1 MTVAATE
8 LHVRRDAIAEISAH
22 PATLAAGDGEAIFRI
37 DSFALTANN
46 ATYAA
51 HGEDMAYWR
60 FFPAPDGFGIVPVW
74 GFATC
79 VASRADGIAEG
90 ARFYGYWPM
99 ASHAHLLPSR
109 VGPRGFVDAAAHRQ
123 GLAAVYNSY
132 VSADIA
138 DGFGDE
144 RAYALFRPLYMTS
157 FLLDDRIAEID
168 GLTTAV
174 LSSASSKTALGLA
187 QALTRRGGVRVVGL
201 TSESNAAFTRMTG
214 LYDEVVPYDG
224 PLAASG
230 PTAFVD
236 FAGNGAVRAHAAAAL
251 GEALAAIV
259 IVGDT
264 HWDAH
269 PGGPPSSGPR
279 PEFFFAPDRVA
290 KRTADWGAAGLQA
303 RVEDAWQAFL
313 ASAATWLRY
322 DEATGADATMAAWRD
337 IVAGRA
343 DPAVGVIRT
352 I

>member
-8 LHVRRDAIAEISAH
+8 LHVRRDAIADISS
-22 PATLAAGDGEAIFRI
+22 AAVTMTPGDGEAIFRI

-60 FFPAPDGFGIVPVW
+60 FYPAPEGFGIVPVW

-79 VASRADGIAEG
+79 VASRAEGIAEG
-90 ARFYGYWPM
+90 ARVYGYWPM
-99 ASHAHLLPSR
+99 ASHARLRPVR
-109 VGPRGFVDAAAHRQ
+109 VSPRGFTDGAAHRQ

-132 VSADIA
+132 VAADIA
-138 DGFGDE
+138 EGFGDE
-144 RAYALFRPLYMTS
+144 RAYSLFRPLYMTS
-157 FLLDDRIAEID
+157 FLLDDRIAEIE

-187 QALTRRGGVRVVGL
+187 HALKRRGGVRVIGL
-201 TSESNAAFTRMTG
+201 TSAANAAFTRGTG
-214 LYDEVVPYDG
+214 LYDEVVAYDG

-236 FAGNGAVRAHAAAAL
+236 FAGNGAVRAHSAAAL
-251 GEALAAIV
+251 GDALTAIV

-269 PGGPPSSGPR
+269 PGAPPSSGPR

-313 ASAATWLRY
+313 GSAATWLRY
-322 DEATGADATMAAWRD
+322 DEAAGAEATMAAWHD
-337 IVAGRA
+337 IVAGKA

-352 I
+352 V

>member
-1 MTVAATE
+1 MTITATE
-8 LHVRRDAIAEISAH
+8 LRVRRAAIADISSHSVA
-22 PATLAAGDGEAIFRI
+22 LDCGDGEAIFAV

-60 FFPAPDGFGIVPVW
+60 FYPAPEGFGIVPVW

-79 VASRADGIAEG
+79 VASRAEGIAVG

-109 VGPRGFVDAAAHRQ
+109 VSPRGFVDAAAHRM

-132 VSADIA
+132 VAADA
-138 DGFGDE
+138 AGGFGDE
-144 RAYALFRPLYMTS
+144 RAYSLFRPLYMTS

-168 GLTTAV
+168 GLATAV

-187 QALTRRGGVRVVGL
+187 HALKRRGGIRVIGL
-201 TSESNAAFTRMTG
+201 TSAANAGFTRGTG
-214 LYDEVVPYDG
+214 LYDEVVAYDAPFSADG
-224 PLAASG
+224 PA
-230 PTAFVD
+230 AFVD
-236 FAGNGAVRAHAAAAL
+236 FAGNGAVRAQAAAAL
-251 GEALAAIV
+251 GDALAAIV

-269 PGGPPSSGPR
+269 PGAPPTSGPR

-290 KRTADWGAAGLQA
+290 KRTADWGAQGLQA
-303 RVEDAWQAFL
+303 KVEDAWQAFL
-313 ASAATWLRY
+313 ASAGAWLRY
-322 DEATGADATMAAWRD
+322 DEATGADATMSAWREV
-337 IVAGRA
+337 VAGKA

>member
-1 MTVAATE
+1 MTTATE
-8 LHVRRDAIAEISAH
+8 LLVRRDAIAEVSAQTVAIE
-22 PATLAAGDGEAIFRI
+22 PAAGEAIFRI

-60 FFPAPDGFGIVPVW
+60 FFPAPEGFGIVPVW
-74 GFATC
+74 GFGTC
-79 VASRADGIAEG
+79 AASRADGVAVG
-90 ARFYGYWPM
+90 ARVYGYWPM
-99 ASHAHLLPSR
+99 ASHARLQPAR
-109 VGPRGFVDAAAHRQ
+109 VSPRGFVDAAAHRQ

-138 DGFGDE
+138 EGFGDE
-144 RAYALFRPLYMTS
+144 RAYSLFRPLYMTS
-157 FLLDDRIAEID
+157 FLLDDRLSEIE
-168 GLTTAV
+168 GLTAAV

-187 QALTRRGGVRVVGL
+187 HALKRRGGVRVVGL
-201 TSESNAAFTRMTG
+201 TAAANAAFTRGTR
-214 LYDEVVPYDG
+214 LYDEVVAYDG
-224 PLAASG
+224 PLVASG

-251 GEALAAIV
+251 GEALASIV

-269 PGGPPSSGPR
+269 PGAPPSSGPR

-303 RVEDAWQAFL
+303 RVEDAWQGFL
-313 ASAATWLRY
+313 GSAATWLRY
-322 DEATGADATMAAWRD
+322 DEATGADATKAAWRD
-337 IVAGRA
+337 IVAGKA
-343 DPAVGVIRT
+343 DPAVGVIRAL
-352 I
+352 